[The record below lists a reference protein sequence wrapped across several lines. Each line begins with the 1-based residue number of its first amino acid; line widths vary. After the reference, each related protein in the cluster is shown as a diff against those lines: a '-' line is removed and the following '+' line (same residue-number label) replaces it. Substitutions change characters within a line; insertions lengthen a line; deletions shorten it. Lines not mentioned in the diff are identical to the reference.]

1 METRKKMIGVI
12 GSAKVHQDNYLIA
25 ENLGKILVDEGYR
38 VATGGLK
45 GVMEAVLKGAKQS
58 LDYKSGDT
66 VAIIPQ
72 SEVEEANE
80 YADIVIATGIGIAR
94 NLILVQSVF
103 AVIAIEGSWGT
114 LSEICFGIQKNKPII
129 LLSQTGGWSGKL
141 TELKSEFSREFLTA
155 HSLKEVQKCLKSL

>member
-12 GSAKVHQDNYLIA
+12 GSSQVDQDNYLIA
-25 ENLGKILVDEGYR
+25 EKLGRILIDNGYR

-45 GVMEAVLKGAKQS
+45 GVMEASLKGAKQS
-58 LDYKSGDT
+58 SNYRSGDT

-72 SEVEEANE
+72 SESEEANE
-80 YADIVIATGIGIAR
+80 YADIVIATGVGIAR

-103 AVIAIEGSWGT
+103 AIIAIEGSWGT
-114 LSEICFGIQKNKPII
+114 LSEICFGIQQNKPII

-141 TELKSEFSREFLTA
+141 FELRSEFRREFQSA
-155 HSLKEVQKCLKSL
+155 QSLEEVRKLLKSL